1 MKSIRLRV
9 AVVVSLAL
17 ALVLTAE
24 SILAQGRSEKLS
36 EADLAKIRAVN
47 EAYAAAWLKNDAEA
61 VLNTLAETAVLI
73 PQGNRPVEG
82 IEAIKKFW
90 WPADGPRTT
99 IKSFTISTDEVGGA
113 GDIAYVRGTFQFSF
127 SYEEKGKTTE
137 LTNAG
142 NYLML
147 MKRQPDGSWRISHR
161 MWGDLPRK

>member
-1 MKSIRLRV
+1 MKRVHLRV
-9 AVVVSLAL
+9 ALFAGLAL
-17 ALVLTAE
+17 ALALTSE

-61 VLNTLAETAVLI
+61 VLNTLSETAVLI

-113 GDIAYVRGTFQFSF
+113 GDVGYVRGTFQFSF
-127 SYEEKGKTTE
+127 SYEEKGKTSA

-142 NYLML
+142 NYLMI
-147 MKRQPDGSWRISHR
+147 MRRQRDGSWRISHR